1 MNENQDIFETVNEAA
16 KAIADVGRTVHTNS
30 HNHALVENPFAW
42 EEDDQAQDE
51 D

>member
-1 MNENQDIFETVNEAA
+1 MNENQDIFETLSTSE
-16 KAIADVGRTVHTNS
+16 KIASDLSHPVHTNT

-42 EEDDQAQDE
+42 EDDQAETE

>member
-1 MNENQDIFETVNEAA
+1 MNENQDIFEIVNSVA
-16 KAIADVGRTVHTNS
+16 KGVGDAGRTVHTNS

-42 EEDDQAQDE
+42 EDDQAEAE